1 MDTGAET
8 VLLTE
13 DHRVATHQGE
23 RRRLDAMGATIAPI
37 DISGAT
43 QWAFASHCDMGW
55 VGSIKHEPAH
65 AASDAAG
72 SCHQPSDLRHLLAH
86 PRATLLPVS
95 MVSQVFVEGCQMRT
109 SATVRIVPFCLPST
123 LQDVA
128 LAATSPSLNDEAIAR
143 VWLPNATASCC
154 AGSGPAKKDPYR
166 KGVSLGVGPLRLWPG
181 GLCLSRA
188 IGDFDVGDA
197 VLSLPYICQVLLLQP
212 LRDLSPRS
220 MPLAAFP
227 GQELP
232 LVWKPHSDMN
242 VRLMVA

>member
-86 PRATLLPVS
+86 PVQPAACQHGLTGV
-95 MVSQVFVEGCQMRT
+95 VEGCQMRT

-166 KGVSLGVGPLRLWPG
+166 KGASLGVGPLRLWPG

-197 VLSLPYICQVLLLQP
+197 VLSLPYICQVPLLQP

-220 MPLAAFP
+220 MPAAFP
-227 GQELP
+227 S
-232 LVWKPHSDMN
+232 KSC
-242 VRLMVA
+242 RLCGSPILT